1 MKFFTAGTILSC
13 ILFIS
18 HPVAAQHSEA
28 SFTQMFDGR
37 SLEGWK
43 GDKTYW
49 RVENNTIIGET
60 TPEKVLKVNT
70 FLIYDVAQPGDFELR
85 GEFRITAVGNSGI
98 QYRSEMVEGVPYAL
112 KGYQADIDGENV
124 YTGQNYEER
133 GRGFLAKRGEEAVLE
148 KLKKQAIVAHIGD
161 GDSLKS
167 LIKKVGWN
175 QIRIVA
181 KGNRV
186 RHYINGVLMSEITDN
201 DTQARKMNGL
211 IGLQVHAG
219 PPMKVE
225 YRNLRIAY

>member
-37 SLEGWK
+37 SLAGWK

-133 GRGFLAKRGEEAVLE
+133 GRGFLAK
-148 KLKKQAIVAHIGD
+148 
-161 GDSLKS
+161 
-167 LIKKVGWN
+167 
-175 QIRIVA
+175 
-181 KGNRV
+181 
-186 RHYINGVLMSEITDN
+186 
-201 DTQARKMNGL
+201 
-211 IGLQVHAG
+211 
-219 PPMKVE
+219 
-225 YRNLRIAY
+225 